1 MSEFVVKSRKNET
14 DTHDFGL
21 EKLEKPDDGQLFEL
35 FESKVG
41 DILSEK
47 TAETLPRL
55 PWQLERLISAAC
67 TDDVLPETVML
78 SSGLVT
84 DLGRYVRAWGCTYL
98 VSDRQEAARRLWEVY
113 GLWKGKVN

>member
-21 EKLEKPDDGQLFEL
+21 EKLEKPDDGQSLEF

-41 DILSEK
+41 DILSAK
-47 TAETLPRL
+47 TADTLPRL

-67 TDDVLPETVML
+67 VDVLPETVML

-84 DLGRYVRAWGCTYL
+84 DLGRYVRAWGCSYL
-98 VSDRQEAARRLWEVY
+98 VGDRDEAERRLWEAHRT
-113 GLWKGKVN
+113 WKEPN